1 MVIYVLLSVV
11 IILQEIS
18 HHLERR
24 DLYDR
29 IMSKNLTE
37 YKGEKCEKVSAHERV
52 LTKWRKKGGEIKK

>member
-1 MVIYVLLSVV
+1 MVIYVLLSV
-11 IILQEIS
+11 IILQEIF
-18 HHLERR
+18 HHFERR

-37 YKGEKCEKVSAHERV
+37 YKGEKSVKVSAHERV